1 MATERRPVPEDASY
15 GELLGA
21 YVSVVAEAS
30 RLLDG
35 FGRPPPEER
44 ERYDRLRARKA
55 NLRERLA
62 AAKPAED
69 RGGYRSLIDEAASTG
84 RGPRD

>member
-1 MATERRPVPEDASY
+1 MATEPHPVPEDASY

-44 ERYDRLRARKA
+44 ARYDRLRARKA
-55 NLRERLA
+55 AIRERLSA
-62 AAKPAED
+62 ADASGDPD
-69 RGGYRSLIDEAASTG
+69 GYRSLIDEAASTE
-84 RGPRD
+84 RRRRP